1 MGSTLSDATRPILVV
16 RTGRENKTKTLY
28 SKSAGTCDLV
38 LSADRVYGITD
49 MGDMF
54 PG

>member
-1 MGSTLSDATRPILVV
+1 MGSTFSDAAGPILVV

-28 SKSAGTCDLV
+28 SKSAGTCELDF
-38 LSADRVYGITD
+38 SADRVYGITG
-49 MGDMF
+49 MVDMF